1 MSEAPAPDGALYP
14 SLLGAAWP
22 MLDAAI
28 QRVHGAAGAVAI
40 QGTIDVVGASN
51 WLGRALARLLRLP
64 RAGKGL
70 PMTLHVVPKHG
81 GETWRRSFAGKPLV
95 TWQGRDARGR
105 MLEHFGLLEMAFRLS
120 VSAGALDYAHVGTAL
135 RLGRLHLPLPS
146 FLAPKITARET
157 SDGPK
162 TVHMV
167 VEVRLP
173 VAGLLIAYRGRLE
186 V

>member
-1 MSEAPAPDGALYP
+1 
-14 SLLGAAWP
+14 
-22 MLDAAI
+22 MLDAAV
-28 QRVHGAAGAVAI
+28 QRAHGTAGPVEFE
-40 QGTIDVVGASN
+40 GTIDVVGASN

-64 RAGKGL
+64 RAGKAI
-70 PMTLHVVPKHG
+70 PTTLHIVPEHG

-105 MLEHFGLLEMAFRLS
+105 MAERFGLLEMTFRLS
-120 VSAGALDYAHVGTAL
+120 VSAGALNYAHVGTAL
-135 RLGRLHLPLPS
+135 RLGRLRLPIPS
-146 FLAPKITARET
+146 FLAPRITARET

-162 TVHMV
+162 AVHTA

-173 VAGLLIAYRGRLE
+173 LAGLLIAYRGRLE